1 MIIAIL
7 TLEQKDLLIGQQYAT
22 NNYFNPI
29 QDLDD
34 NWIISKEEIEQ
45 NTNTNFSWLSN
56 LELIQYKPKEQI
68 NLI

>member
-56 LELIQYKPKEQI
+56 LELTQYKPKEQI
-68 NLI
+68 NL

>member
-68 NLI
+68 NL